1 MRGWRRAPGSPFYQ
15 TGVAHVHSHNTT
27 LATIPASGP
36 SPSFSG
42 LPIGPDYPWLAPLA
56 GFSDL
61 PFRLLCRELGAV
73 VACTEMVSA
82 KGLIFGQG
90 KKSGATES
98 YLITT
103 PPPHC
108 DASSVRPGQ
117 DAENPEKIPPGDRVC
132 AAPQDRPLVVQ
143 LFGSEAPFLEKAV
156 RTLVGRG
163 YQWFDLNMGC
173 SVPKV
178 GKSGSGSAMLR
189 DIPNAL
195 TVAKSMIDAAGPG
208 KVGFKLRLGW
218 QQGEEVYRDLALRLE
233 DLGAGWITL
242 HPRYA
247 RQKFTGTADWS
258 HTAKL
263 KEALS
268 IPVIAGG
275 DLFTAH
281 DALRC
286 LEETGADSV
295 MFARGA
301 LNNPAVFREYLDLL
315 HGRAEAGVLQ
325 DKTTLEAVI
334 RRHAELARSYMPPRL
349 NSQGLEAGLLKMRTF
364 VPRYV
369 RRFSGARALRQS
381 LTRCGSWEDLD
392 ILLTDF
398 FRNATE
404 EEDSQHPWPEE

>member
-1 MRGWRRAPGSPFYQ
+1 MC
-15 TGVAHVHSHNTT
+15 SHTTASQARVPDDALTPDNASANT
-27 LATIPASGP
+27 LANAP

-42 LPIGPDYPWLAPLA
+42 LPIGPDLPWLAPLA

-61 PFRLLCRELGAV
+61 PFRLLCRELGAA

-82 KGLIFGQG
+82 KGLILGQG
-90 KKSGATES
+90 KRSGATES
-98 YLITT
+98 YLITI

-108 DASSVRPGQ
+108 DAPHQ
-117 DAENPEKIPPGDRVC
+117 PTPPCAEAPQTTPPQGPRPGDRVR

-156 RTLVGRG
+156 RTLAERG

-195 TVAKSMIDAAGPG
+195 AVARAMINAAGPG

-218 QQGEEVYRDLALRLE
+218 QQGEEVYLDLARRLE
-233 DLGAGWITL
+233 ELGAGWVTL

-247 RQKFTGTADWS
+247 RQKFSGTADWS
-258 HTAKL
+258 HTARL

-275 DLFTAH
+275 DLFTAR
-281 DALRC
+281 DAVRC

-301 LNNPAVFREYLDLL
+301 LNNPAV
-315 HGRAEAGVLQ
+315 
-325 DKTTLEAVI
+325 
-334 RRHAELARSYMPPRL
+334 
-349 NSQGLEAGLLKMRTF
+349 
-364 VPRYV
+364 
-369 RRFSGARALRQS
+369 
-381 LTRCGSWEDLD
+381 
-392 ILLTDF
+392 
-398 FRNATE
+398 
-404 EEDSQHPWPEE
+404 